1 VSSKKFDLIFHFF
14 QNFITFKKIESDME
28 RIRKLVFDR
37 AVELDR
43 NNLKTDLEIEEG
55 KKFKELFY
63 LKLNR
68 RNEKK
73 IFPLNRRTKTKKNT
87 RFEC

>member
-1 VSSKKFDLIFHFF
+1 
-14 QNFITFKKIESDME
+14 ME

-87 RFEC
+87 RFER

>member
-1 VSSKKFDLIFHFF
+1 
-14 QNFITFKKIESDME
+14 ME

-43 NNLKTDLEIEEG
+43 KNLKTDLEIEEG

-63 LKLNR
+63 LRIL
-68 RNEKK
+68 
-73 IFPLNRRTKTKKNT
+73 F
-87 RFEC
+87 FF